1 MNGNIWGLL
10 PVFIFMMAMLAVSI
24 YLRNAAAKK
33 SSGNFL
39 NEYFTGSRS
48 LGGFVLAMTT
58 VATYSSVSSFVGGPG
73 QAWDIGFGWI
83 YMSVVQVTALFLVLG
98 ILGKKMAIVS
108 RKIDAVTVIDVIR
121 HRYQSDLLA
130 NLSAI
135 IIVLFFSATMVAQ
148 FVGGAKLFEAVTG
161 YSYVVGLVVFGLV
174 VVVYTAVGGFRG
186 VAVTDALCAIAMLV
200 GMFILLVGIL
210 QAGGGYEAIMEQIT
224 VRRPELLEPLSGG
237 NMPYTLYISQWMLVG
252 IFTVGL
258 PQSVVRCITY
268 KDTKS
273 LHRAIIIGTVVIGA
287 MNIGMNFI
295 GVLSQGILTEDL
307 AAYGNSVDN
316 IMPLAIVRS
325 LSPLVA
331 GITIIGPIAASISTI
346 SSLLLTATSS
356 IIKDVYMYEK
366 EKRQQKIS
374 EKKTSM
380 LSQLC
385 TLVLGLIIFF
395 ISINPPDV
403 IWKINMFAFGG
414 LETAFF
420 WVFIL
425 GMFWKKANK
434 TGAIWAM
441 AGGTVVYCLT
451 MLMGIKIMEIHQILI
466 GIVVSLLCMIIGSYV
481 GKDVDKETLGIYF
494 CE

>member
-1 MNGNIWGLL
+1 MSGNILGLL
-10 PVFIFMMAMLAVSI
+10 PVFLFMIAMLAVSI
-24 YLRNAAAKK
+24 YLRSVAARKG
-33 SSGNFL
+33 SGNFL

-83 YMSVVQVTALFLVLG
+83 YMSVIQVTALFLVLG

-121 HRYQSDLLA
+121 HRYQSDMLA

-161 YSYVVGLVVFGLV
+161 YSYVIGLLVFGVV

-186 VAVTDALCAIAMLV
+186 VAVTDALCAVAMLI
-200 GMFILLVGIL
+200 GMVILLIGIL
-210 QAGGGYEAIMEQIT
+210 KAGGGYASIMEQIT
-224 VRRPELLEPLSGG
+224 ERRPELLEPLSGG

-258 PQSVVRCITY
+258 PQSVVRCLTY

-273 LHRAIIIGTVVIGA
+273 LHRAIIIGTIVIGA
-287 MNIGMNFI
+287 MNVGMNFI
-295 GVLSQGILTEDL
+295 GVLSQGVLTGTL
-307 AAYGNSVDN
+307 ADYGNSVDN

-356 IIKDVYMYEK
+356 IIKDIICMK
-366 EKRQQKIS
+366 KKNADSRFRRKKRVCS
-374 EKKTSM
+374 
-380 LSQLC
+380 
-385 TLVLGLIIFF
+385 
-395 ISINPPDV
+395 
-403 IWKINMFAFGG
+403 
-414 LETAFF
+414 
-420 WVFIL
+420 
-425 GMFWKKANK
+425 
-434 TGAIWAM
+434 
-441 AGGTVVYCLT
+441 
-451 MLMGIKIMEIHQILI
+451 
-466 GIVVSLLCMIIGSYV
+466 VSSV
-481 GKDVDKETLGIYF
+481 P
-494 CE
+494 

>member
-1 MNGNIWGLL
+1 
-10 PVFIFMMAMLAVSI
+10 
-24 YLRNAAAKK
+24 
-33 SSGNFL
+33 
-39 NEYFTGSRS
+39 
-48 LGGFVLAMTT
+48 
-58 VATYSSVSSFVGGPG
+58 
-73 QAWDIGFGWI
+73 
-83 YMSVVQVTALFLVLG
+83 
-98 ILGKKMAIVS
+98 
-108 RKIDAVTVIDVIR
+108 
-121 HRYQSDLLA
+121 
-130 NLSAI
+130 
-135 IIVLFFSATMVAQ
+135 MVAQ

-161 YSYVVGLVVFGLV
+161 YSYVIGLVVFGLV
-174 VVVYTAVGGFRG
+174 VVIYTAVGGFRG

-210 QAGGGYEAIMEQIT
+210 KAGGGYEAIMEQIT

-325 LSPLVA
+325 LSPA
-331 GITIIGPIAASISTI
+331 GGRYYHHRTDRSVHIHHIVSAFDGDFFYY
-346 SSLLLTATSS
+346 
-356 IIKDVYMYEK
+356 KGCYMYEK
-366 EKRQQKIS
+366 EKRQKKIS

-420 WVFIL
+420 WVFVL

-441 AGGTVVYCLT
+441 AGGTIVYCVT
-451 MLMGIKIMEIHQILI
+451 MLLGIEIMEIHQILI

-481 GKDVDKETLGIYF
+481 GKGVDKRRWVLIFVNKCSKEK
-494 CE
+494 E

>member
-481 GKDVDKETLGIYF
+481 GKGVDKETLGTYF

>member
-1 MNGNIWGLL
+1 MSGNIWGLL

-24 YLRNAAAKK
+24 YLRRAAAKK
-33 SSGNFL
+33 GSDNFL

-121 HRYQSDLLA
+121 HRYQSDALA
-130 NLSAI
+130 NLSAV

-161 YSYVVGLVVFGLV
+161 YSYVIGLVVFGLV
-174 VVVYTAVGGFRG
+174 VVIYTAVGGFRG

-210 QAGGGYEAIMEQIT
+210 KAGGGYEAIMEQIT

-366 EKRQQKIS
+366 EKRQKKIS

-385 TLVLGLIIFF
+385 TQELGLIIFF

-420 WVFIL
+420 WVFVL

-441 AGGTVVYCLT
+441 AGGTIVYCVT
-451 MLMGIKIMEIHQILI
+451 MLLGIEIMEIHQILI

-481 GKDVDKETLGIYF
+481 GKGVDKKTLGTYF